1 MRLIFGMVGL
11 LVALVIVGLLV
22 KSQLRAVQ
30 APPRPQAA
38 AAAENATAPAA
49 IAATADSTV
58 PAQAAALQRQT
69 ADQVGKALDAG
80 MQRSRVAEDGK

>member
-11 LVALVIVGLLV
+11 MVALVVVGLLV

-30 APPRPQAA
+30 SLPQPMAGAA
-38 AAAENATAPAA
+38 AANATAPAA
-49 IAATADSTV
+49 MAATADSTV

-80 MQRSRVAEDGK
+80 VQRNRAAEGGK